1 MEFRVAQ
8 GTRAQRAIVPWAA
21 LFRCVQ
27 RLERATP
34 TTSVAL
40 VVVPPKRMAALNL
53 AYRGKTGPT
62 DVLAFPV
69 DERQPQRDG
78 SGDVILCP
86 AVLRT
91 RFAGQAQPPLLAH
104 RFVHALLHLHGYQHT
119 TEVAN
124 QRMEKRVQH
133 CLKTYYGPH
142 YATQY
147 TQ

>member
-8 GTRAQRAIVPWAA
+8 GSRAQRAVVPWAA

-27 RLERATP
+27 RLEHAMP

-40 VVVPPKRMAALNL
+40 VVVPPKRMAALNHV
-53 AYRGKTGPT
+53 YRGKNGPT
-62 DVLAFPV
+62 DVLAFPA
-69 DERQPQRDG
+69 DARQPQRDG

-91 RFAGQAQPPLLAH
+91 RFPGQQQAPLLAH
-104 RFVHALLHLHGYQHT
+104 RFVHALLHLHGYDHA
-119 TEVAN
+119 TETAN
-124 QRMEKRVQH
+124 RRMEKRVQH
-133 CLKTYYGPH
+133 CLKTFYGPH
-142 YATQY
+142 YSTQH